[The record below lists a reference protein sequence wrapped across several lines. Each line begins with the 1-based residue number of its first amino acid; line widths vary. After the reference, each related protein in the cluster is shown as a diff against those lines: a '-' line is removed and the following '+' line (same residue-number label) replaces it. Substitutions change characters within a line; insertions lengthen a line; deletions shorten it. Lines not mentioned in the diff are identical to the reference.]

1 MPRTVYVLFLFYL
14 QCTLVN
20 KLLMHNAIN
29 YLQLPEVGTK
39 WGFLIWLLFSY
50 CGLLCIAC
58 MSLGKVS
65 SALLLPVICFWT
77 ILSSNWKG
85 TNETY
90 LAMVCFCV
98 QNLFV
103 WLVMFFLFLNNP
115 STGNFYRILFSFV
128 VSYLGWHCSHRGLFN
143 SLQWLTR
150 RQAHL
155 LRAQQGIPVS
165 EYGVS
170 FTFTQH
176 MLLC

>member
-1 MPRTVYVLFLFYL
+1 MQLITCSCLKWLKNGAFSSGYFLATVDSF
-14 QCTLVN
+14 
-20 KLLMHNAIN
+20 
-29 YLQLPEVGTK
+29 
-39 WGFLIWLLFSY
+39 
-50 CGLLCIAC
+50 
-58 MSLGKVS
+58 
-65 SALLLPVICFWT
+65 ALLACLWGRLVVVYC
-77 ILSSNWKG
+77 
-85 TNETY
+85 Y
-90 LAMVCFCV
+90 LLYVFTACFCV
-98 QNLFV
+98 PNLFV

-170 FTFTQH
+170 FTITQH